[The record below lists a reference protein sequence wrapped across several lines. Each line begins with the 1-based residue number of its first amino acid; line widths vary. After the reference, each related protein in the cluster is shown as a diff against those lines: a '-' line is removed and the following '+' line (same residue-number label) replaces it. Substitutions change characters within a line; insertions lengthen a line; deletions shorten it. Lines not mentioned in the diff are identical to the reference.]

1 MYNDIG
7 EKSKNPVQAS
17 QQNGEYKGNSLQKSA
32 LRPEGQCQKSDS
44 CVTGTAEDKKDTRNQ
59 KKKKL
64 KTQKSKQ
71 KDKLDYIKIKNLYIK
86 EHCQESEERACRMGE
101 NIQVAN
107 HIFDKGLSRIYK

>member
-7 EKSKNPVQAS
+7 EIFKNPVQAS

-59 KKKKL
+59 KKKKIED
-64 KTQKSKQ
+64 T
-71 KDKLDYIKIKNLYIK
+71 K
-86 EHCQESEERACRMGE
+86 EQTKR
-101 NIQVAN
+101 
-107 HIFDKGLSRIYK
+107 

>member
-7 EKSKNPVQAS
+7 GNFKNPVQGS

-32 LRPEGQCQKSDS
+32 LWPEGQCQKSDS
-44 CVTGTAEDKKDTRNQ
+44 CVTGTAEDKQDTRNQ
-59 KKKKL
+59 KKKL

-71 KDKLDYIKIKNLYIK
+71 KDKLDHIKMKDLYIK
-86 EHCQESEERACRMGE
+86 GHCQESEERAYRMGE

-107 HIFDKGLSRIYK
+107 HIFDKGLISRIYK